1 MENDVKYKVR
11 PKFNLIYELVMPLGG
26 KFRRSLGI
34 ILVLIITI
42 IAMKIA
48 GSKINMDAI
57 VLGISAMDVLFWIAI
72 FFIIIFALKF
82 FIDLILKIM
91 QYNRISYTFYSDNL
105 TYEDT
110 FLNQQRKVIKYEN
123 IKEVEVRRTIID
135 RIMGFGIIII
145 STNAE
150 GNFNSGLI
158 IYGIE
163 NPDEVYKII
172 NDLLYSS
179 KNKQENK
186 SNDYLVDIKSD
197 EKVTEKIK
205 VSDVSEQSQ
214 DEFKNSLKNIK

>member
-186 SNDYLVDIKSD
+186 NNDYLVDIKSD

>member
-1 MENDVKYKVR
+1 MESDVKYKVR

>member
-1 MENDVKYKVR
+1 MESDVKYKVR

-42 IAMKIA
+42 IAMKVA

-186 SNDYLVDIKSD
+186 NNDYLVDIKSD

>member
-1 MENDVKYKVR
+1 MESDVKYKVR

-42 IAMKIA
+42 IAMKVA